1 MNKDIVLLKEKLNT
15 NLIKLQKNMMK
26 IIFEDFNVLFDKTL
40 KNNKQKRL
48 LLKEFQDRISSF
60 INNKKFIEQ
69 YESKYKMLI
78 SNIFQIYI
86 NMYNMINKK
95 YNYISIPTSENYIL
109 ETYTIFARQL
119 WKYPHLY
126 NNLKK
131 DDNIKTLRE
140 IEKLIKSSIEESF
153 SNLLSFDNYEESI
166 NSDDESEKS
175 YEEDEEE
182 NISET
187 SETIIS
193 KIGEEETCPD
203 YQELYEP
210 PVLQTEITEN
220 FDDEDDEEIFEI
232 DMPLEN
238 NEVPEEEPEI
248 PEDVIDIKI
257 PEEEEPEV
265 AEDVIEEPEIHE
277 DTIDIKIQ
285 EEEPEILEVH
295 EDTIEEPEIHEE
307 DENIILPLEN
317 TIKTLDINENRKFKK
332 KRHHRVKKDD
342 EVSIIEK
349 NHNKIPR
356 VKKIEDI
363 MRDKMKT
370 FRKSN
375 YYT

>member
-69 YESKYKMLI
+69 YETKYKMLI

-175 YEEDEEE
+175 YEEDEDEE
-182 NISET
+182 NI

-193 KIGEEETCPD
+193 KIGGEEETYPD
-203 YQELYEP
+203 YQELYETTA
-210 PVLQTEITEN
+210 LQTEITEDLDN
-220 FDDEDDEEIFEI
+220 EEEEIFEI

-238 NEVPEEEPEI
+238 NEVPEQ
-248 PEDVIDIKI
+248 
-257 PEEEEPEV
+257 
-265 AEDVIEEPEIHE
+265 EPEIHE
-277 DTIDIKIQ
+277 DTIDIKIPEQ
-285 EEEPEILEVH
+285 EPEVPEDIIEELEIH
-295 EDTIEEPEIHEE
+295 EDTIDIKIPEQEPEVPEVHEE
-307 DENIILPLEN
+307 DENIILPLETN
-317 TIKTLDINENRKFKK
+317 IKTLDINENRKFKK
-332 KRHHRVKKDD
+332 KKHHRVKKDD